1 MTIGTATIQ
10 LEHVQRTYRLGK
22 TLVPAVRDAS
32 VEFHRGE
39 FTALAG
45 PSGSG
50 KTTLLNIIGC
60 IDKPDGGRLIIN
72 GEDVTRLPLHK
83 LAGLRNKYFG
93 YVFQTFNLIAVLTAY
108 ENVEY
113 PLLLAGVG
121 RAERRERVTEIL
133 EAVGLGD
140 HGKHRPS
147 ELSGGQRQRVAI
159 ARALVTRP
167 LAVLADEP
175 TANLDSKT
183 GNSLIELMSHLNAT
197 ENVTF
202 IFSTHD
208 QDIIDK
214 ARRVLA
220 VHDGALVDVTNQ
232 PLHLTAEAVGQ

>member
-1 MTIGTATIQ
+1 
-10 LEHVQRTYRLGK
+10 LGK

-32 VEFHRGE
+32 VNFHRGE

-60 IDKPDGGRLIIN
+60 IDKPDAGRLIIN
-72 GEDVTRLPLHK
+72 GEDVTRVPLHK

-108 ENVEY
+108 ENIEY

-121 RAERRERVTEIL
+121 RGERRQRVTQIL

-140 HGKHRPS
+140 HGRHRPS

-183 GNSLIELMSHLNAT
+183 GNSLIDLMSHLNAT

-208 QDIIDK
+208 QGIIEK

-220 VHDGALVDVTNQ
+220 VHDGALIEMIHQ
-232 PLHLTAEAVGQ
+232 PPLHLTAQAVGQ